1 MMKIHQPEIL
11 ITKTTKRKFS
21 LHRNISKLCVVTFVL
36 FSTVIPAN
44 AAFAQS
50 GQETALADQLFEQGI
65 DLESKGKVAEAC
77 EKFEESR
84 QLAPRPG
91 TLYYL
96 GACYE
101 KLGRR
106 ASARAMFLDAADAAA
121 LAKDQEGALKARQ
134 KADALLPVAK
144 LIISVQ
150 QPVEG
155 LEVTIDGKPVGRS
168 SWGAEVPVDSGK
180 HTIRAVGPGTES
192 WEKIVTVD
200 DDGARVSVEVP
211 KLALQKRT
219 NLSRQKIAALSI
231 GAAGIVGLGIGGAF
245 GIKAIVCKGDKTEC
259 SRNDFDTY
267 TTGAN
272 VGFIVGGVAVA
283 SAAVLWLI
291 APTNKSVP
299 KSSLHVVPMVGP
311 GNAGGVFVG
320 AF

>member
-1 MMKIHQPEIL
+1 MNKHWPEKSIEPRYQML
-11 ITKTTKRKFS
+11 RRNVTRSLLLASVIFSSLLRTT
-21 LHRNISKLCVVTFVL
+21 
-36 FSTVIPAN
+36 

-65 DLESKGKVAEAC
+65 ELEANGKVAEAC

-134 KADALLPVAK
+134 KADSLLPVAK
-144 LIISVQ
+144 LVITVKN
-150 QPVEG
+150 PVEG

-180 HTIRAVGPGTES
+180 HTVRATGPGKEP
-192 WEKIVTVD
+192 WETMATLD
-200 DDGARVSVEVP
+200 DDGAHLSVEIP
-211 KLALQKRT
+211 ELATQK
-219 NLSRQKIAALSI
+219 NAGLSRQKIAAL
-231 GAAGIVGLGIGGAF
+231 AAGGAGVVGLGIGGAF

-259 SRNDFDTY
+259 SRSDFDTF

-272 VGFIVGGVAVA
+272 AGFIIGGIAIA
-283 SAAVLWLI
+283 GAAVLWFT
-291 APTNKSVP
+291 APTKKASP
-299 KSSLHVVPMVGP
+299 TTSLHLVPVIGA
-311 GNAGGVFVG
+311 GNAGGVLVG
-320 AF
+320 SF